1 MGIVKVVT
9 LLLLLSI
16 QYFNIILISTFCFI
30 YIYIYIYICQGS
42 RVRPIWLHVR
52 PNFSRVRLKK
62 I

>member
-30 YIYIYIYICQGS
+30 YIYIYVRALECDQFGCTCDLIFQGCD
-42 RVRPIWLHVR
+42 
-52 PNFSRVRLKK
+52 
-62 I
+62 